1 LKALLFRTQTLKHR
15 AFSSFKIFYFCS
27 RWTVRV
33 ASICFN
39 ACRLSQRVE
48 AAAILTMSF
57 SGYTAYKIA
66 SQRPEAPIYVFTS
79 NQQILT
85 QLNLVWGVKAFYYDK
100 QVSTDDTIADIKSM
114 LKKMNLLEV
123 GDIVINIASI
133 PLKEMGGSNMLKLS
147 YVD

>member
-1 LKALLFRTQTLKHR
+1 
-15 AFSSFKIFYFCS
+15 
-27 RWTVRV
+27 
-33 ASICFN
+33 
-39 ACRLSQRVE
+39 
-48 AAAILTMSF
+48 MSF

-114 LKKMNLLEV
+114 LKKMRLLEV